1 MIFIQILAERENGFI
16 YHQKIPDVLPELG
29 EMKATHGLAAP
40 DPYHIVE
47 KRYVHFEILRSSITL
62 FLIKYTVWMCRDFW
76 SYF

>member
-1 MIFIQILAERENGFI
+1 MNFIKILAERENGFI

-47 KRYVHFEILRSSITL
+47 KRYAL
-62 FLIKYTVWMCRDFW
+62 
-76 SYF
+76 